1 MPFFLF
7 AVEGFHIVEF
17 AVFQHGCQFVDVVRA
32 FHPKTGLTGGGIR
45 RQDCRRAF
53 VPGHPIA
60 VGRLKKAG
68 VGMYG
73 FAFGIDQHPGGD
85 FVLKRQCI
93 HFRVSL
99 SVYSA
104 CAAAASGAFFSFG
117 ASFRLISISA

>member
-32 FHPKTGLTGGGIR
+32 LHPKTGFPRGGIR
-45 RQDCRRAF
+45 RQNGGYTF
-53 VPGHPIA
+53 VPGCPIA

-68 VGMYG
+68 VEMYA
-73 FAFGIDQHPGGD
+73 FAFGIDQHPGGN

-99 SVYSA
+99 LVYSA
-104 CAAAASGAFFSFG
+104 CAAAAPGAVSSFD